1 LTYVQG
7 GQLLSIAERQN
18 SEYALRL
25 NKASRV
31 INQTAVRI
39 EAVRGALSLL
49 LVVVAIV
56 FAALGR
62 TEPALAVAGFVW
74 ALVSTVVIVPW
85 SKQASSESAAVQ
97 EHFDTYVFAL
107 PWNSAC
113 VTKLEPERIT
123 ALADR
128 FTDDE
133 ADVRDWYPD
142 TAQAAR
148 PFDMLLC
155 QRANLMW
162 DISLR
167 ELWARV
173 TQAALAIWV
182 VTGLVIGVA
191 GGLTVW
197 TILLRWYVPSSAAIL
212 LAFEIIRAQR
222 QTANERKVLLAT
234 VKAELDRRDNVS
246 SAVQLADIEQK
257 CREIQDGIFDTR
269 KQVARVP
276 SWLYKLTRQRH
287 EARMRA
293 ATAELGGVGV
303 TRENPQP

>member
-1 LTYVQG
+1 
-7 GQLLSIAERQN
+7 LSIAERQN

-85 SKQASSESAAVQ
+85 SKQVSSEAAAVQ

-107 PWNSAC
+107 PWNSAR

-148 PFDMLLC
+148 PFDVLLC

-167 ELWARV
+167 ELWTRV
-173 TQAALAIWV
+173 THAALAIWI

-234 VKAELDRRDNVS
+234 VKAELDRRDNVP
-246 SAVQLADIEQK
+246 SAAQLADIEQK
-257 CREIQDGIFDTR
+257 SREIQDGIFDTASR
-269 KQVARVP
+269 SPAYQAGCT
-276 SWLYKLTRQRH
+276 S
-287 EARMRA
+287 
-293 ATAELGGVGV
+293 
-303 TRENPQP
+303 